1 MSHKCVLCNKPLL
14 ERPVLVLKTI
24 SVICI
29 DCVEKCKSFKETPAK
44 ASKKLFLKIDPKVAH
59 LAVRAGVLHDGSGFY
74 CLAEH
79 AAKFAEYVTPDKT
92 EQTVESSGPPLAPVR
107 AAVPRS

>member
-29 DCVEKCKSFKETPAK
+29 DCVEKCKSFKETPVK
-44 ASKKLFLKIDPKVAH
+44 APKKLFLKIDPELAH
-59 LAVRAGVLHDGSGFY
+59 LAVRAGVMHDGQGFY

-79 AAKFAEYVTPDKT
+79 SHKFTEYITQDKKPL
-92 EQTVESSGPPLAPVR
+92 ETVVSVPAVR
-107 AAVPRS
+107 SYHSIS